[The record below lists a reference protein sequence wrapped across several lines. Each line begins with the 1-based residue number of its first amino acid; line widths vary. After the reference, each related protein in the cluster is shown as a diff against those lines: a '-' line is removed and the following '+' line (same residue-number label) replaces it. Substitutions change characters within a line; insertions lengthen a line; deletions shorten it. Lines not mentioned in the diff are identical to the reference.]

1 MGTILILLAILVLG
15 SSAVLGTEKIGVV
28 LMHGFW
34 QAFDEQHHLDFK
46 RIVEEN
52 ITSAEV
58 HLIDAYNDI
67 KMPPAESSITPLWVQ
82 VPAILGK
89 VKNISAQYD
98 KMVAVGFSQGGVI
111 WRAMIESWDDH
122 NVDTFISIASPQ
134 HGVSDI
140 PPKYIEAVPEGLLPS
155 TLQNYNNGIIEVL
168 KPLFYLSQV
177 QSVFA
182 PSNYFLEPRLRHLYL
197 QTDFFPRLNN
207 EKGDKDKIS
216 RQKKNFKSLRKLV
229 LIGGP
234 DDETVVPWQSEIF
247 GFRTADKKIL
257 PMKKTEFY
265 KKNLF
270 GLKTLDKRGAIT
282 KCVKG
287 GLKHN
292 DFPNSMEVLHDC
304 VLPAIRD
311 ALLAL

>member
-1 MGTILILLAILVLG
+1 
-15 SSAVLGTEKIGVV
+15 
-28 LMHGFW
+28 MHGFW
-34 QAFDEQHHLDFK
+34 QAFDDQHHLDFK

-67 KMPPAESSITPLWVQ
+67 KMPPKESSITPLLVQ
-82 VPAILGK
+82 VPAILEK
-89 VKNISAQYD
+89 VENISAQYD
-98 KMVAVGFSQGGVI
+98 KIVAVGFSQGGVI
-111 WRAMIESWDDH
+111 WRAMIESWKDH

-140 PPKYIEAVPEGLLPS
+140 PPKYIEAIPKRLLPS
-155 TLQNYNNGIIEVL
+155 ILRKYEHEIVEIL
-168 KPLFYLSQV
+168 KPLFYLPKV
-177 QSVFA
+177 QNVFA

-197 QTDFFPRLNN
+197 ETDFFPHINN
-207 EKGDKDKIS
+207 EKGSKADIS
-216 RQKKNFKSLRKLV
+216 RRKKNFESLRKLV

-247 GFRTADKKIL
+247 GFRTADKENIA
-257 PMKKTEFY
+257 MEETDFY

-270 GLKTLDKRGAIT
+270 GLRTLDKRGAIG

-292 DFPNSMEVLHDC
+292 DFPNSIEVLHDC